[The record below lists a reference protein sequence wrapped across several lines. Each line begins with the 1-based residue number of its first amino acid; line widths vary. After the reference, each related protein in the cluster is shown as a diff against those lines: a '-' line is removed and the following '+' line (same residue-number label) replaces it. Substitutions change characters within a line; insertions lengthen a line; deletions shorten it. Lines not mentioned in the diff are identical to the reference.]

1 MCVPGLSKAECVRR
15 SRAAEKIQFSRGRN
29 LRERP
34 RVNYT
39 EPEEPKDDH
48 YLCKI
53 DTLALSLPLYLSPSL
68 LFSLPLPLL
77 YL

>member
-1 MCVPGLSKAECVRR
+1 MCVPGLSKTECARR
-15 SRAAEKIQFSRGRN
+15 SRAAEKILFSRGRI

-39 EPEEPKDDH
+39 EQEEPKDDH

-53 DTLALSLPLYLSPSL
+53 YTTSV
-68 LFSLPLPLL
+68 
-77 YL
+77 